1 MISRPNIVCAAAAAP
16 RHFAP
21 MSTAN
26 LPTLERLLRDCAG
39 PARAHRLLAQIFV
52 APPLL
57 QDHGSIVPR
66 AVLAQ
71 AMNMILFADLLERVP
86 AAAQRVDDVVRECGR
101 VHFDH
106 GALRTVAFSAPLALP
121 SGHRAFARILKPL
134 GFEVSGTYPL
144 PRIHMVGRAFTH
156 QDHPQDI
163 AQFFI
168 SEIALSAFSPE
179 FQAAAERVVS
189 SSRDP
194 LAEAAALSLA
204 RLSHDRALP
213 YDEAQTLLVQ
223 LLPCFECQHAAPVL
237 KDYETLLRESPE
249 MAWLA
254 TEGNTFNHV
263 TERVQDI
270 EAVAKAQKALGRPMK
285 AAVEVSG
292 SGRVRQTAYF
302 AAAVQREFVADDGSS
317 VKRAVPGSFYE
328 FIERTPLPNA
338 QGPARLDLSFDS
350 SNAQGIFKM
359 TAVA

>member
-1 MISRPNIVCAAAAAP
+1 
-16 RHFAP
+16 

-26 LPTLERLLRDCAG
+26 PSTLERLLRDSAG
-39 PARAHRLLAQIFV
+39 PARAQTLLAQIFV
-52 APPLL
+52 TPALL
-57 QDHGSIVPR
+57 QDHGSSVPR

-86 AAAQRVDDVVRECGR
+86 VAAQRVDDVMREGGR
-101 VHFDH
+101 LHFDH

-134 GFEVSGTYPL
+134 GFDVTGTYPL

-156 QDHPQDI
+156 EDYPQDI
-163 AQFFI
+163 AQFFV
-168 SEIALSAFSPE
+168 SELALAGFSPE

-194 LAEAAALSLA
+194 LAAEAVLSLA
-204 RLSHDRALP
+204 RLSHDRVLP
-213 YDEAQTLLVQ
+213 HEEARTLLMQ
-223 LLPCFECQHAAPVL
+223 LLPCFERQHAVPAL
-237 KDYETLLRESPE
+237 ADYETLLRESAE
-249 MAWLA
+249 MAWIA

-263 TERVQDI
+263 TERVQDV
-270 EAVAKAQKALGRPMK
+270 EAVAEAQKALGRPMK

-302 AAAVQREFVADDGSS
+302 AATVKREFVTGDGTM

-328 FIERTPLPNA
+328 FIERASLPSA
-338 QGPARLDLSFDS
+338 QGQGRLDLSFDS